1 MSAGKSAF
9 IPHET
14 TVLRFRFDGREGN
27 MSGRKKSITSALTR
41 RRAVAGGTAAL
52 VLSPFIIRTGFAQR
66 ATINIGVIQPLSG
79 ANAQSG
85 INCRNGIEFV
95 ADEINAA
102 GGIKALGGAK
112 INLIVS
118 DSTSNPTIA
127 PSVAQRLIAQNDL
140 SAVLGAY
147 VSSLTLAISEVT
159 ARADVPFLTMA
170 FADEITGRGLESV
183 FQVTAKASVLGR
195 AQVNYTLAIAAAAGS
210 KIEKIAVMYED
221 SAYGVAQS
229 RGLRRAA
236 KDANIDVVMDQPYPL
251 GINDAA
257 PLIDKLRASGAQ
269 AAFPLSYLND
279 SLFIVRSMRQQH
291 ISVPVIGG
299 AAGYI
304 IPDFEKGLGE
314 FAEDVFSISPT
325 NYDLAPA
332 LTDKFRKR
340 FGFFMVHE
348 AIESAVTLD
357 VLAQAIERA
366 KSANPKAVTEALH
379 GGRFDGGWTKAMPGG
394 AIQFDQ
400 SGLNTLLAPIMVQW
414 RKKELVTVWPKDFA
428 KASPVW
434 HSR

>member
-1 MSAGKSAF
+1 M
-9 IPHET
+9 
-14 TVLRFRFDGREGN
+14 
-27 MSGRKKSITSALTR
+27 TSVLTR
-41 RRAVAGGTAAL
+41 RRAAAGGTAAL
-52 VLSPFIIRTGFAQR
+52 VLSPFIIRNSFAQR

-85 INCRNGIEFV
+85 VNCRNGIEFV

-140 SAVLGAY
+140 TAVLGAY

-159 ARADVPFLTMA
+159 ARADLPFLTMA

-195 AQVNYTLAIAAAAGS
+195 AQINYTLAIAAAAGS
-210 KIEKIAVMYED
+210 KIEKIAIMYED

-236 KDANIDVVMDQPYPL
+236 KDANVDVVMDQPYPL

-279 SLFIVRSMRQQH
+279 SLFIVRSMRQQR
-291 ISVPVIGG
+291 IFVPIIGG

-314 FAEDVFSISPT
+314 FAEDVLSISPT

-366 KSANPKAVTEALH
+366 KSANAKAVTEVLH
-379 GGRFDGGWTKAMPGG
+379 GGPFDGGWTKAMPGG
-394 AIQFDQ
+394 TVQFDQ
-400 SGLNTLLAPIMVQW
+400 TGLNTLLVPIMVQW

-434 HSR
+434 RPQ